1 MGRPLVA
8 ALLAGLLIETPSALP
23 AAPPQPS
30 AQALV
35 RIDKARIDA
44 ALADMVASG
53 HAAGVSA
60 LIWKDGREVYF
71 GKAGFADREA
81 KLPMARDTQVELFS
95 MTKPVTG
102 VALMQLWEQGK
113 FRLDDPL
120 SRYLPEF
127 ATMQVE
133 DKDGTLH
140 PASRPILVRDILRHT
155 AGFSYG
161 TGMGQEPADIA
172 FSKADPLGLDHDL
185 SEMGRRMG
193 QLPLL
198 FDPGTQW
205 RYSAAADVQALLVE
219 KLSGQRFEDYVRQH
233 ILDPLGMH
241 NTGWTKSKDVLPRFA
256 ALYLRAPEGGHL
268 VRQDDAATRRTN
280 FEPRKLTPGGY
291 GLVAPIDDYMRFA
304 RMLLGQGELDGVRI
318 LSAQTVKLMSTNQLD
333 PEITERS
340 WLVGKGNMGFGLD
353 FAVRVGPPKDAQEN
367 RGTVGEFFW
376 DGAASTLFWVDP
388 VNHMAVV
395 YFAQTR
401 PLDGKLHRDFRRAV
415 YGDDYLGPAQVRQ

>member
-1 MGRPLVA
+1 MGRPLVTA
-8 ALLAGLLIETPSALP
+8 FLAGLLIGVPNALA
-23 AAPPQPS
+23 AAPPATRAATP
-30 AQALV
+30 V
-35 RIDKARIDA
+35 RIDKARIDHT
-44 ALADMVASG
+44 LADMVASG

-60 LIWKDGREVYF
+60 LIWQDGREVYF
-71 GKAGFADREA
+71 GEAGYADREA
-81 KLPMARDTQVELFS
+81 KSPMRRDTQVELFS

-120 SRYLPEF
+120 AKYLPDF
-127 ATMQVE
+127 ADMRVAE
-133 DKDGTLH
+133 KDGTLR

-161 TGMGQEPADIA
+161 GDGKEPADLA
-172 FSKADPLGLDHDL
+172 FVKADPLGLDHDL
-185 SEMGRRMG
+185 TEMGKRLG
-193 QLPLL
+193 QVPLL
-198 FDPGTQW
+198 FDPGREW

-219 KLSGQRFEDYVRQH
+219 KLSGQPFEDYVRQH

-241 NTGWTKSKDVLPRFA
+241 ETGWTKPQDRLPRLA

-268 VRQDDAATRRTN
+268 VRQDDVTTRRVN
-280 FEPRKLTPGGY
+280 FSPRKLTPGGF
-291 GLVAPIDDYMRFA
+291 GLVGPIDDYMRFA
-304 RMLLGQGELDGVRI
+304 RMLLGQGQLDGARI
-318 LSAQTVKLMSTNQLD
+318 LKAETVKLMSTDQLD
-333 PEITERS
+333 PAITERS
-340 WLVGKGNMGFGLD
+340 WLVGKGNMGFGFD
-353 FAVRVGPPKDAQEN
+353 FAVRVGPPKDAQES

>member
-1 MGRPLVA
+1 MDRRILA
-8 ALLAGLLIETPSALP
+8 ALWLGTLIASAAPVPAASPSATT
-23 AAPPQPS
+23 QGVVQIDKS
-30 AQALV
+30 
-35 RIDKARIDA
+35 RIDR

-60 LIWKDGREVYF
+60 LIWKDGREIYF
-71 GKAGFADREA
+71 GKAGYADREN
-81 KLPMARDTQVELFS
+81 KRPMMRDTQVELFS

-120 SRYLPEF
+120 AKYLPEF
-127 ATMQVE
+127 AHMQVAE
-133 DKDGTLH
+133 KDGTLR

-161 TGMGQEPADIA
+161 GDGKEPADLA
-172 FSKADPLGLDHDL
+172 FIKADPLGLDHDL
-185 SEMGRRMG
+185 TEMGMRLG
-193 QLPLL
+193 QVPLL
-198 FDPGTQW
+198 FDPGQQW

-219 KLSGQRFEDYVRQH
+219 KLSGQPFEDYVRQH

-291 GLVAPIDDYMRFA
+291 GLVGPIDDYMRFA

-333 PEITERS
+333 PAITERS
-340 WLVGKGNMGFGLD
+340 WLVGKGNMGFGFD
-353 FAVRVGPPKDAQEN
+353 FSVRVGPPKDAQES

-401 PLDGKLHRDFRRAV
+401 PLDGKLHHDFRSAV
-415 YGDDYLGPAQVRQ
+415 YGADYMGPAQVRQ